1 MTLYLSNLAAY
12 SLQLAMLVGAAF
24 VVTALLRMR
33 APIPALRFWQAVLA
47 ASLLLP
53 LLQPWP
59 DGRSDV
65 LASSV
70 VFVSGTAPATA
81 LATRGIDW
89 VQALLAVIAGGAI
102 ARLLWLG
109 IGILRLRAIVANATP
124 DDALASLTRELST
137 ATGSRATL
145 LMSDDIESPATVG
158 IKRPLILVP
167 GRMRE
172 MPQPVQRAV
181 IAHELVHVRRRDWLH
196 TLAEEIWC
204 ALLWFH
210 PAARVVSARLSLARE
225 TVVDEQTILLTR
237 DRRAYAE
244 ALLAFADPQ
253 PYLVGMTPLIGRR
266 HLSQRISLIA
276 EEGSMSCR
284 RTLSSVVV
292 AFVISAA
299 ATLFAVSSFPLA
311 ASLAAQAGQVHDP
324 GPGVTLP
331 SVVREVKPVYTA
343 AAMQKKIQGSVW
355 LGIVVGES
363 GDVTEVKVT
372 RSLDPEYGLNDQAVK
387 AAWGWKFKPG
397 MKDGKPVAVR
407 VTLELTFTLKK

>member
-12 SLQLAMLVGAAF
+12 SLQLAILVGAAF
-24 VVTALLRMR
+24 AVTALVRMR
-33 APIPALRFWQAVLA
+33 APVPALCFWQAVLA
-47 ASLLLP
+47 AGLLLP
-53 LLQPWP
+53 LIQPWP
-59 DGRSDV
+59 ADRSDL

-70 VFVSGTAPATA
+70 VFVSGTVPATA

-89 VQALLAVIAGGAI
+89 VQALLAVLGAGTI

-109 IGILRLRAIVANATP
+109 IGILRLRAIVAHATP
-124 DDALASLTRELST
+124 DDALTSLTRELSA

-145 LMSDDIESPATVG
+145 LISDDIESPATVG
-158 IKRPLILVP
+158 VRRPLILVP
-167 GRMRE
+167 RRMRE

-181 IAHELVHVRRRDWLH
+181 VAHELVHVRRRDWLH

-210 PAARVVSARLSLARE
+210 PAARVLSTRLSLARE

-244 ALLAFADPQ
+244 ALLSFADPQ

-266 HLSQRISLIA
+266 HLSQRIALIA
-276 EEGSMSCR
+276 EEDSMSHR

-311 ASLAAQAGQVHDP
+311 ASLAAQAGQVYDP
-324 GPGVTLP
+324 GSGVTLP

-343 AAMQKKIQGSVW
+343 AAMEKKIQGSVW

-363 GDVTEVKVT
+363 GDVTEVKIT
-372 RSLDPEYGLNDQAVK
+372 RSLDPEYGLDDQAVK